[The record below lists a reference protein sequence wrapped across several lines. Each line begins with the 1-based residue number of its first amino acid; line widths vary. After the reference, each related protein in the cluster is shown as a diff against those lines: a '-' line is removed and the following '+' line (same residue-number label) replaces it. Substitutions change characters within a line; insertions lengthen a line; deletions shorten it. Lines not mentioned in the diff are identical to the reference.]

1 MQPLSSNEKPSGSVS
16 DGAFRKPVILPSQV
30 RHHLLFVGSLISRQ
44 LGTEEMHHVINLEA

>member
-16 DGAFRKPVILPSQV
+16 DGAFRKLVILPSQV